1 MTDTCITCPICQTQ
15 LLGKDAEQA
24 ELHVNGCLDVLVL
37 AEKKHKRR
45 TAAKSAA
52 TQQTVKTEKTEP
64 RVMPTALEMLRE
76 IEHTALDSPIVHEAS
91 GPVYSK
97 RTGLAPQQRSVRP
110 LPDYKRMPFTSFTVD
125 AFKYGAIELC
135 TAYFLTHFHSD
146 HYGGLTRSFS
156 GHIYCS
162 RITAKCVVQKL
173 GVPLELVHALP
184 MNTRCNVHGVYVT
197 FIDANH
203 CPGAVVIVFEVPS
216 ENGVVRIVHTGDFR
230 ASQEHVEQILRI
242 VAIDTQKAVLPEHVM
257 GVQAT
262 PRISP
267 VIDFL
272 YLDTTYLQPSY
283 VFPCQADVVRAVVE
297 FCSKVHNDPSFL
309 PSFGQHAKP
318 KLRISPITRW
328 FPSRTPSVR
337 KRRVLFVVGSYTI
350 GKERLFIEIA
360 QRLGARI
367 FVSPAKR
374 RMLECLG
381 SSQLVQMLAPDM
393 SAQVHVV
400 EMSKVNMRG
409 MAEHLACAQKY
420 GFSSVVAFSPTGWAH
435 SGMHYGARPEPRGP
449 DPLDPGL
456 MAPESHGLQS
466 SDPDLMAPSESH
478 ADFERTAQ
486 LLAQAACM
494 HGDSTFTL
502 DNLKPRGSSSTVTI
516 FPVPYS
522 EHSSFAELA
531 RFVCSLKATR
541 IIPTVFSS
549 AAINDAAA
557 RWLRHWQTI
566 NIHFEGWARAADAN
580 IPPAH
585 HPTLGLRDCKNIV

>member
-1 MTDTCITCPICQTQ
+1 M
-15 LLGKDAEQA
+15 DAEQA
-24 ELHVNGCLDVLVL
+24 ELHVNGCLDVSVL

-45 TAAKSAA
+45 EAAKSAA
-52 TQQTVKTEKTEP
+52 TQQTAKAEKIETP
-64 RVMPTALEMLRE
+64 VITTAALEMLSE
-76 IEHTALDSPIVHEAS
+76 IEHTSFDLRVVHEAS
-91 GPVYSK
+91 GPVYTK
-97 RTGLAPQQRSVRP
+97 PTELTPQPRNARP
-110 LPDYKRMPFTSFTVD
+110 LPDYKRMPHTTFTVD
-125 AFKYGAIELC
+125 AFKYGALEFC

-162 RITAKCVVQKL
+162 RITANCVVQKL
-173 GVPLELVHALP
+173 GVSPHLVHALP

-203 CPGAVVIVFEVPS
+203 CPGAVVIVFEVPH

-230 ASQEHVEQILRI
+230 ASREHVEQILRI
-242 VAIDTQKAVLPEHVM
+242 VAIDTQKEVLPTDVSA
-257 GVQAT
+257 QAT
-262 PRISP
+262 PSVLP
-267 VIDFL
+267 VIDYV

-283 VFPCQADVVRAVVE
+283 VFPPQTDVVRAVAE
-297 FCSKVHNDPSFL
+297 FCSKVNTDPSFL
-309 PSFGQHAKP
+309 PNFGQHSKP
-318 KLRISPITRW
+318 NTRISPITRW
-328 FPSRTPSVR
+328 FPSRNPQTVR

-360 QRLGARI
+360 QHLGARI
-367 FVSPAKR
+367 YVSPVKR

-381 SSQLVQMLAPDM
+381 SSQLVQMLASDM

-409 MAEHLACAQKY
+409 MAEHLARAQKY
-420 GFSSVVAFSPTGWAH
+420 GFSSVVAFSPTGWTH

-456 MAPESHGLQS
+456 T
-466 SDPDLMAPSESH
+466 DPSESH
-478 ADFERTAQ
+478 EDFERTAQ

-494 HGDSTFTL
+494 HGDSTFTI
-502 DNLKPRGSSSTVTI
+502 DNLKARGSSSTVTI

-549 AAINDAAA
+549 AAINDTAA

-566 NIHFEGWARAADAN
+566 NIHYERWARAADAN
-580 IPPAH
+580 IPPTH

>member
-1 MTDTCITCPICQTQ
+1 
-15 LLGKDAEQA
+15 
-24 ELHVNGCLDVLVL
+24 
-37 AEKKHKRR
+37 
-45 TAAKSAA
+45 
-52 TQQTVKTEKTEP
+52 
-64 RVMPTALEMLRE
+64 MLRE
-76 IEHTALDSPIVHEAS
+76 IEHKSFDICVAHEAS
-91 GPVYSK
+91 KPVYNK
-97 RTGLAPQQRSVRP
+97 HTPEVAPQPRSVRP
-110 LPDYKRMPFTSFTVD
+110 LPDYKRMPFTTFTVD
-125 AFKYGAIELC
+125 AFKYGIVEFC

-156 GHIYCS
+156 GHVYCS
-162 RITAKCVVQKL
+162 RITANCVVQKL
-173 GVPLELVHALP
+173 GVSHELVHALP
-184 MNTRCNVHGVYVT
+184 MNTRCNVHGVHVT

-203 CPGAVVIVFEVPS
+203 CPGAVIIVFEVPS
-216 ENGVVRIVHTGDFR
+216 EQGLVRIVHTGDFR
-230 ASQEHVEQILRI
+230 ASREHVEQILRI

-257 GVQAT
+257 CAQAT
-262 PRISP
+262 PCVSP
-267 VIDFL
+267 TIDYV

-283 VFPCQADVVRAVVE
+283 VFPPQTDVVRAVAS
-297 FCSKVHNDPSFL
+297 FCTKVNTDASFL
-309 PSFGQHAKP
+309 PNFGHKP
-318 KLRISPITRW
+318 NPRISPITRW
-328 FPSRTPSVR
+328 FPSRNPQSVR

-360 QRLGARI
+360 QHLGARI
-367 FVSPAKR
+367 YVSPAKR

-400 EMSKVNMRG
+400 EMSKVNMKG
-409 MAEHLACAQKY
+409 MAEHLASAQKCG

-456 MAPESHGLQS
+456 ADPESHAG
-466 SDPDLMAPSESH
+466 
-478 ADFERTAQ
+478 FERTVQ

-494 HGDSTFTL
+494 HGDSTFTI

-531 RFVCSLKATR
+531 RFVCSLKATH

-549 AAINDAAA
+549 PAINDTAA

-566 NIHFEGWARAADAN
+566 NIHFERWARAADAN
-580 IPPAH
+580 IPPTH